1 MLKKMILAAVPMMF
15 LVSISV
21 AEENFLAD
29 FDVSSIQD
37 ADISIE
43 EAGFD
48 VDFDDLAN
56 KAGGEDEAIEAS
68 FRHFGYGYR
77 SYGYGYRGY
86 GYGYRSHGYG
96 YNCYRPYYH
105 SYYRPYYSCYRP
117 VYYHTYYPV
126 YRNYW
131 GCW

>member
-21 AEENFLAD
+21 AEDNFLAD

-56 KAGGEDEAIEAS
+56 NAGQDEEAIEAC
-68 FRHFGYGYR
+68 FRSFGYGYR
-77 SYGYGYRGY
+77 SYGYGY
-86 GYGYRSHGYG
+86 
-96 YNCYRPYYH
+96 NCYRPCYRHCYRH
-105 SYYRPYYSCYRP
+105 CYRPCYRHCYYSCYRP

>member
-15 LVSISV
+15 LVSISA

-48 VDFDDLAN
+48 VDVDDLAN
-56 KAGGEDEAIEAS
+56 KAGEDDEAIEAC
-68 FRHFGYGYR
+68 FRRFGYGYGYRSYGYGYGYR
-77 SYGYGYRGY
+77 SYGYGYR
-86 GYGYRSHGYG
+86 
-96 YNCYRPYYH
+96 YNCYRPA
-105 SYYRPYYSCYRP
+105 YYSCYRP

>member
-1 MLKKMILAAVPMMF
+1 MLKKLILAAVPMMF
-15 LVSISV
+15 VAVVAV
-21 AEENFLAD
+21 AEDDFLAD
-29 FDVSSIQD
+29 LDITSIQD

-48 VDFDDLAN
+48 VDFDSLSEN
-56 KAGGEDEAIEAS
+56 AGGDDEAIEAC
-68 FRHFGYGYR
+68 FRRFGYR
-77 SYGYGYRGY
+77 SWGYNYYRPCY
-86 GYGYRSHGYG
+86 NYG
-96 YNCYRPYYH
+96 YNYCYRPV
-105 SYYRPYYSCYRP
+105 YYSCYRP

>member
-21 AEENFLAD
+21 AEDSFLAD
-29 FDVSSIQD
+29 IDVNAIQD
-37 ADISIE
+37 ADISIQ

-48 VDFDDLAN
+48 VNVDDLAN
-56 KAGGEDEAIEAS
+56 QAGAEDEAVEAC
-68 FRHFGYGYR
+68 FRSFGYYNYGYCGYR
-77 SYGYGYRGY
+77 YYGCYRPCYYSY
-86 GYGYRSHGYG
+86 
-96 YNCYRPYYH
+96 CYRPYY
-105 SYYRPYYSCYRP
+105 YSCYTP
-117 VYYHTYYPV
+117 VYYHSCYPV

>member
-1 MLKKMILAAVPMMF
+1 MLKKLILAAVPMMF
-15 LVSISV
+15 VAVVAV
-21 AEENFLAD
+21 AEDDFLAD
-29 FDVSSIQD
+29 LDVASIQD

-48 VDFDDLAN
+48 VDFDKLAED
-56 KAGGEDEAIEAS
+56 ASGEDEAIEAC
-68 FRHFGYGYR
+68 FRRFGYC
-77 SYGYGYRGY
+77 SYGY
-86 GYGYRSHGYG
+86 
-96 YNCYRPYYH
+96 
-105 SYYRPYYSCYRP
+105 SYYRPCYNYCYSYCYRPVYYSCYRP

>member
-43 EAGFD
+43 VAGFD
-48 VDFDDLAN
+48 VDFDDLAKN
-56 KAGGEDEAIEAS
+56 AGGEDEAIEAC
-68 FRHFGYGYR
+68 FRSRYGHGYGYR
-77 SYGYGYRGY
+77 SYGYGY
-86 GYGYRSHGYG
+86 G
-96 YNCYRPYYH
+96 YNCYRPYYR
-105 SYYRPYYSCYRP
+105 SCYRPAYYSCYRP
-117 VYYHTYYPV
+117 VYHHTYYPV